1 MPEHTAEG
9 NGERSHVATVEEYIS
24 YLTAHPLKAH
34 QIRMLQAN
42 ALGMCT
48 AIELAEAAGWSDY
61 SAANLHYG
69 TLGKNIG
76 RYLGLT
82 FRRYEKHD
90 KEFFISAIAQEHR
103 VQGPKGE
110 TWAFE
115 LHPEFLAALT
125 RLGAI

>member
-1 MPEHTAEG
+1 
-9 NGERSHVATVEEYIS
+9 
-24 YLTAHPLKAH
+24 
-34 QIRMLQAN
+34 MLRAN
-42 ALGMCT
+42 ALGMRT
-48 AIELAEAAGWSDY
+48 ATELAEAAGWSDY

-76 RYLGLT
+76 QYLGLT
-82 FRRYEKHD
+82 FRRYDKHD

-103 VQGPKGE
+103 VKGPNGE

-125 RLGAI
+125 RLGVF